1 MNEIYRSWFC
11 RLIFII
17 WELFLSL
24 ASLLRVLFGLY
35 CAFVFVSSVCLK
47 GEFFFLGLTK
57 QQQQHQ
63 APTATTIIICN
74 NNESN
79 NNNVRKNNK
88 NRNTIIF
95 RYYLLGGC
103 TLRLFFRFSL
113 VRLNTC
119 VLFCCFYYYFSFIYD
134 YFSLIF
140 KFFYFGFC

>member
-11 RLIFII
+11 RLICII

-103 TLRLFFRFSL
+103 TLRLYIFFRFSL

-134 YFSLIF
+134 YF
-140 KFFYFGFC
+140 FFNF